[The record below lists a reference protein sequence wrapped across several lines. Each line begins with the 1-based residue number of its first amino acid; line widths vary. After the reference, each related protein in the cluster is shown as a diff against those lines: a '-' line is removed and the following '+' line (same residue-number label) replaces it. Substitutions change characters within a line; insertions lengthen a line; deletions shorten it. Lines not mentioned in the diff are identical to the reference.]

1 MIKQNIII
9 FDGVCN
15 FCNAAVNFIIKRDC
29 EKKFLFSSMQ
39 NEKSKELLA
48 QFSIDNSDLDTLIV
62 IKNDTVFIKSD
73 AVLEIV
79 KEFSRFWFILSYCKI
94 IPKPIRDFI
103 YTLISRNRYKLFGK
117 KESCIIP
124 TKEQQERFLV

>member
-15 FCNAAVNFIIKRDC
+15 FCNAAVKFIIKRNC

-117 KESCIIP
+117 KESCFIP

>member
-48 QFSIDNSDLDTLIV
+48 QFSIDNSDLDTLII
-62 IKNDTVFIKSD
+62 IKNDTLFIKSD

-79 KEFSRFWFILSYCKI
+79 KELSGLWFILSYCKI

-103 YTLISRNRYKLFGK
+103 YSLISRNRYKLFGK

>member
-48 QFSIDNSDLDTLIV
+48 QFSIDNSDLDTLII
-62 IKNDTVFIKSD
+62 IKNDTLFIKSD

-79 KEFSRFWFILSYCKI
+79 KELSGLWFILSYCKI
-94 IPKPIRDFI
+94 IPKSIRDFI

>member
-15 FCNAAVNFIIKRDC
+15 FCNAAVNFIVKRDC

-62 IKNDTVFIKSD
+62 IKNDTLFIKSD

-79 KEFSRFWFILSYCKI
+79 KEFSGFWFILSYCKI

-117 KESCIIP
+117 KESCFIP